1 MSQLQSIT
9 IKGYKS
15 IRSLVDFEIRPINL
29 LIGSNGAGKSN
40 FLSAFKFLASVVGDN
55 FPVEVQ
61 VWGGPD
67 ALLHYGRKITP
78 RLEMDVCFK
87 YEQNPNLQYR
97 GRMQNGYKI
106 SLEPTRDNEF
116 VFVQEVPWLYVEGH
130 HRALEYSLGPGHRT
144 ARVTNDQNDASKKV
158 SAHVKEK
165 LKSWRQYHFHDT
177 GDTALVKRPNRVYDN
192 DRLQEDAGNL
202 AACLRRWAK
211 LPIYQSNYQRIVETI
226 HLVAPF
232 FSDFVLRLDEESEM
246 IDLEWRE
253 IGRPDST
260 WKAHVLSDGT
270 LRFMCLASLL
280 LQPEH
285 FLPDIVIIDEPEL
298 GLHPFAINVLAG
310 LIKRAAETKQVIVST
325 QSVEL
330 LNAFEP
336 EDLVVVERENNASVF
351 KRLDADDLKDWLEDY
366 ALGELWKRNILG
378 GRPKP

>member
-15 IRSLVDFEIRPINL
+15 IRELVDFEIRPINV

-55 FPVEVQ
+55 FPVDVQ

-78 RLEMDVCFK
+78 RLEMEVCFK
-87 YEQNPNLQYR
+87 SEPSSYR
-97 GRMQNGYKI
+97 SGRMQNGYKI
-106 SLEPTRDNEF
+106 SLKPTNDNQF
-116 VFVQEVPWLYVEGH
+116 VFAQELPWFYIHSYPEP
-130 HRALEYSLGPGHRT
+130 LEYSLGTGYRT
-144 ARVTNDQNDASKKV
+144 ARVTNDQDEASKKV
-158 SAHVKEK
+158 SAYVSDK

-177 GDTALVKRPNRVYDN
+177 GDTALVKRLHKIN
-192 DRLQEDAGNL
+192 DRRILKPDAANL
-202 AACLRRWAK
+202 AACLCHWATK
-211 LPIYQSNYQRIVETI
+211 YQSNYQRIVETI
-226 HLVAPF
+226 RLVAPF
-232 FSDFVLRLDEESEM
+232 FGDFIFTDDDTETVE
-246 IDLEWRE
+246 LEWTER
-253 IGRPDST
+253 GYPDT
-260 WKAHVLSDGT
+260 PWKAHVLSDGT

-280 LQPEH
+280 LQPIQL
-285 FLPDIVIIDEPEL
+285 LPDIIIIDEPEL

-310 LIKRAAETKQVIVST
+310 LLKRAAEENQVIVST

-336 EDLVVVERENNASVF
+336 EDIVVVERENNASVF
-351 KRLDADDLKDWLEDY
+351 KRLDTDDLKDWLEDY
-366 ALGELWKRNILG
+366 TLGELWKRNILG